1 MSFTDRIRN
10 NPIRIDRLFRGGS
23 EGVASISPRVY
34 QRSPGERYTFENGQ
48 IRLNGIPLSNLIAGE
63 AGEDRPDI
71 SLLAGLAS
79 AIDEYRKEVWKKE
92 GKHYAAFN
100 GAAQGL
106 LDLIGGRMLH
116 VYEEVTGGVRL
127 QMANGRLWINRID
140 PRAVLTLFLANPTEE
155 RQKYLKGF
163 LYKLDL
169 ILAGKIG
176 NPRSRGIF
184 SAAQQ
189 LREDILQ
196 ALDLHA
202 APVRRPLLAAATSA

>member
-1 MSFTDRIRN
+1 MSFTDRIRS

-155 RQKYLKGF
+155 RQKYLKSF

-202 APVRRPLLAAATSA
+202 APIHRPLLAAATSA

>member
-1 MSFTDRIRN
+1 MSFTDRIRS

-63 AGEDRPDI
+63 TGEDRPDI

-92 GKHYAAFN
+92 GKHYADFN
-100 GAAQGL
+100 GVAQGL

-184 SAAQQ
+184 SAAHQ